1 MIHTVS
7 EAPSAGDKLQI
18 QRTISVERRDSLPEG
33 TFKSEIPGTQ
43 AVNKPQV
50 LSCLYSSLDKNE

>member
-1 MIHTVS
+1 MIQTVS
-7 EAPSAGDKLQI
+7 EAPPVGDKLQI

-43 AVNKPQV
+43 TVNKPQV
-50 LSCLYSSLDKNE
+50 LSRLYLCLDTNE